1 MVTKNHCFKII
12 FNKQV
17 NDQDPVMY
25 QLRDVMVDIDM
36 LYNCIN
42 FHGLRVWQNTKTSAL
57 VCVHRLDFWNVNVWV
72 TSNQISCVFFGSPNL
87 KMLGSV
93 EATDCK

>member
-1 MVTKNHCFKII
+1 MVMEKFLGGSFNIFCMSTWKIGKDFPI
-12 FNKQV
+12 
-17 NDQDPVMY
+17 
-25 QLRDVMVDIDM
+25 LT
-36 LYNCIN
+36 IN
-42 FHGLRVWQNTKTSAL
+42 FHELRVWQNTKISAL

-87 KMLGSV
+87 RMLGSV